1 MQHSK
6 NINCL
11 SIGTSKVSV
20 LIGQI
25 PDDDSKINIIGVA
38 SVPSAGFKKGQIINL
53 EQASQTITE
62 CVESAERM
70 AGFQINHAYVSL
82 TAPHF
87 ESINSTGVTAISST
101 NSEISQVDI
110 DRAIEAAKAISL
122 PTGKEIVHV
131 IPRLFTVDG
140 QTGVVDPIGMNGQR
154 LEVETHLILAST
166 SALKNLYKCLDDVG
180 IKVDALLYSGLAA
193 AKTCLSDTETELGV
207 ALIDIGGTNTTL
219 TVFQESSPVFS
230 GVIPLGA
237 NNITNDLAIGLRLPL
252 EDSEKIKIKLK
263 AYADKKGFED
273 EIDLKHLGVL
283 GEDNRKISFSTTVNG
298 IIKARLEEIIAF
310 TYNQIKENS
319 LENSIP
325 AGIVLTGGGA
335 QTILAKEVC
344 TNLIPLPVRIAE
356 VPRLGGLVEDIT
368 NPAFA
373 STIGTLLYFQNK
385 KPSNKKNST
394 GGKKIKVSFDGLFGK
409 IKSFIEPLLP

>member
-38 SVPSAGFKKGQIINL
+38 SVSSAGFKKGQIINL

-87 ESINSTGVTAISST
+87 ESINSTGVTAISGT

-180 IKVDALLYSGLAA
+180 IKVDDLLYSGLAA
-193 AKTCLSDTETELGV
+193 AKSCLSDTETELGV

-219 TVFQESSPVFS
+219 TIFQESSPIFS

-273 EIDLKHLGVL
+273 DIDLKHLGVL
-283 GEDNRKISFSTTVNG
+283 GEDNKKISFSTTVNG
-298 IIKARLEEIIAF
+298 IIKARLEEIIGF

-335 QTILAKEVC
+335 QTILVKEVC

-356 VPRLGGLVEDIT
+356 PPRLGGLVEDIT
-368 NPAFA
+368 NSAFA

-385 KPSNKKNST
+385 KTTNQKS